1 MLAAPVALPA
11 RNVAVAPGVGGF
23 LARPRG
29 RTADGVIVVMEAFG
43 LTAFVRET
51 CQRFARAGYIA
62 CAPDLY
68 HGETFAYA
76 ERDRAIAKLATLDDA
91 TVMNEIAGALDV
103 LEGEGARRNAIVGFC
118 MGGRLAFLANAI
130 HGDRL
135 RAAVSFYGAGIAPAE
150 PKGARKPLLDR
161 VPLLRAPQLLIYGAR
176 DTSIAPDEHARL
188 AQALGE
194 CNKRYA
200 IAVYPDAPHA
210 FATFDR
216 DTYRERQAEAAF
228 RTMFAFLDEAYGKTG
243 SE

>member
-1 MLAAPVALPA
+1 MSASPAALPA

-29 RTADGVIVVMEAFG
+29 RTADGVVVVMEAFG
-43 LTAFVRET
+43 LNAFVRET
-51 CQRFARAGYIA
+51 CQRFARAGYVA

-76 ERDRAIAKLATLDDA
+76 DRDRAVAKLATLDDA
-91 TVMNEIAGALDV
+91 TAMNEIAGALDV

-118 MGGRLAFLANAI
+118 MGGRLAFLANAA

-135 RAAVSFYGAGIAPAE
+135 RASVSFYGGGIAPAE
-150 PKGARKPLLDR
+150 PKGPRKPLLDR

-176 DTSIAPDEHARL
+176 DTSIAADEHARL
-188 AQALGE
+188 AQALSE
-194 CNKRYA
+194 CNKRYG

-216 DTYRERQAEAAF
+216 ETYRELQAEAAF
-228 RTMFAFLDEAYGKTG
+228 RTMFAFLDEAYGR
-243 SE
+243 E